1 MIVLMCSDFLL
12 VAESRE
18 VRKHWIEALQEQNPN
33 LLESTHHVKAI
44 DPDTPKQMR
53 KIRAHSEEPS
63 SESLSSLVTTSVT
76 TTTTVEV
83 HPQSNG
89 ETRPTLSP
97 QNSSQKQPIFRLIS
111 GESSTSEGSTS
122 DQLHLDIQH
131 LDIQHLDIR
140 EGPSDVEDNV

>member
-1 MIVLMCSDFLL
+1 MYSDFLL

-18 VRKHWIEALQEQNPN
+18 VRKHWIEALQDQNPS
-33 LLESTHHVKAI
+33 LLESAHHVKAI

-63 SESLSSLVTTSVT
+63 SESLSSLATTSL

-83 HPQSNG
+83 HSQSNG
-89 ETRPTLSP
+89 ESRPTLSP
-97 QNSSQKQPIFRLIS
+97 QNSSQSQPIFRLIS

-131 LDIQHLDIR
+131 LDIR

>member
-1 MIVLMCSDFLL
+1 MNVLVCSDFLL

-18 VRKHWIEALQEQNPN
+18 VRKHWIEALQDQNPN
-33 LLESTHHVKAI
+33 LLESAHHVQAI

-63 SESLSSLVTTSVT
+63 SESLSSLVTSSLT
-76 TTTTVEV
+76 TTTAEV
-83 HPQSNG
+83 HSQENG

-97 QNSSQKQPIFRLIS
+97 QNSSQRQPMFRLAS
-111 GESSTSEGSTS
+111 GESSTSEG